1 MNAFL
6 YISGLLIGMAV
17 FIYIL
22 SIQEKTKRKI
32 SQLTRK
38 NKPEP
43 IESYNMDIK
52 TENIGFNKRPPLPP
66 GTRICPLCGSSL
78 EKYEGLYA
86 NKITRSDSAFIMIMG
101 CKYCY
106 KEPGK
111 SSQHKQPAI

>member
-1 MNAFL
+1 MSTFL
-6 YISGLLIGMAV
+6 YISGFLIGLTIFV
-17 FIYIL
+17 YIL
-22 SIQEKTKRKI
+22 SIHEKTKEKI
-32 SQLTRK
+32 LQHTKK

-43 IESYNMDIK
+43 HSINIK
-52 TENIGFNKRPPLPP
+52 TETIGFNKRPPLPP

-86 NKITRSDSAFIMIMG
+86 SKIIKDNSASIMIMG

-111 SSQHKQPAI
+111 SSRNKQSAV

>member
-1 MNAFL
+1 MSIFL
-6 YISGLLIGMAV
+6 YISGLLIGIAV

-22 SIQEKTKRKI
+22 SIHEKTKEKI
-32 SQLTRK
+32 SQLTEK

-43 IESYNMDIK
+43 HSINIK

-86 NKITRSDSAFIMIMG
+86 SKIIRGDSASILIMG

-106 KEPGK
+106 KEPEK
-111 SSQHKQPAI
+111 SSQYKQSAI